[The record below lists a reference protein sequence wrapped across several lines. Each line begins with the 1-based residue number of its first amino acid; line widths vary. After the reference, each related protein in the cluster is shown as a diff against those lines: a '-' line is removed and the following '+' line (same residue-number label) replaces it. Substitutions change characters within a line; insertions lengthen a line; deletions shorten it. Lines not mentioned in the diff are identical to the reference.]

1 MAATNGRRGSARVAL
16 AGVMCALLA
25 TTATA
30 QQNPD
35 EIARLAAML
44 AEPGADG
51 REARERAI
59 EQLLASDRAEA
70 HAVLHARLRAADDPD
85 GLRLAI
91 ASSLQRHFVL
101 APETQFGGAAGTQR
115 QRLLAEWLRVIVP
128 SWRELRRNAEDPGSN
143 PVRSAARMAL
153 QRLPAR
159 ELDTVARTLLAGG
172 VAEEKVLV
180 MRCLAD
186 MQHTLFAA
194 TLAEQLDA
202 ADAVVRAGAQDALQ
216 LLTCS
221 DEPIRTRDQ
230 FAAWS
235 AQYGTLRYVDLVERA
250 ARRVASPNERLRD
263 ELARL
268 HVEAAREIVRAHI
281 TRSAAI
287 DWAAVQGRVCV
298 ADPAVLDACL
308 ELMQT
313 VVPTAGDDA
322 SPARQA
328 LCRAL
333 VQRFRAEPPDAV
345 ARRAALLEVAAYLG
359 RGEDAELATEL
370 RALLVAQLDVDDVV
384 ARSAA
389 LRGLRRYPT
398 AETRSR
404 LVLLARQSF
413 AALPST
419 AGRALLEQVL
429 ATLSSRA
436 APRWL
441 APSPTDADKADW
453 LQLVDD
459 ACRTDEAL
467 GLRDAALA
475 LGHVLDARDQRV
487 PEVFDLLLGLVRDA
501 RLDTKFRSTCAIHLQ
516 GWRAETTVAEAWVA
530 AQQEL
535 LADAAPELRTQ
546 AAESLVMLVDSA
558 DPKRADWIN
567 GTILAVRS
575 RLASERDPAVFR
587 KFVEC
592 VQDLGRQPAM
602 PEMAIGALRYA
613 LDELG
618 ATVAAEQ
625 QFRLDPLL
633 QALATIGGDPR
644 ADRGQW
650 LAACDPLL
658 VHRRRQSLRLILQNH
673 GAADLAVDVNKPD
686 GSLAERARRAM
697 RLLIETATLKPP
709 RESWTSSEELQREA
723 RDVRAAFGALDALD
737 EPQRL
742 DGGQHRLLRLEVD
755 LATGKPQDVVQRGA
769 AWLANGNGRPPQD
782 AEHRS
787 RMQLLVAEAQLLL
800 GRAADARKLIDERDE
815 GAVVDAVVL
824 DLEAR
829 IARALV
835 ATDLAG
841 AVAMLDR
848 VVRRTAVEDAAFRA
862 RLVEW
867 MQLRLRLDP
876 ALREETLRVAASHAP
891 LFAAADCPAEL
902 REAFEQLHTQ
912 R

>member
-1 MAATNGRRGSARVAL
+1 MF
-16 AGVMCALLA
+16 ALLA
-25 TTATA
+25 STAAA
-30 QQNPD
+30 QQSPD

-44 AEPGADG
+44 TEPGADG

-59 EQLLASDRAEA
+59 ERLMASDRVEA

-91 ASSLQRHFVL
+91 AASLQRHFVL
-101 APETQFGGAAGTQR
+101 APEMQFGGASGPQR

-128 SWRELRRNAEDPGSN
+128 SWSELRRNAEDPGSD
-143 PVRSAARMAL
+143 PVRSAMRMAL
-153 QRLPAR
+153 QRLPTR
-159 ELDTVARTLLAGG
+159 ELDGVARSLLAGS

-194 TLAEQLDA
+194 TIAEQLDA
-202 ADAVVRAGAQDALQ
+202 ADATVRAGAQDALQ

-230 FAAWS
+230 FAAWF
-235 AQYGTLRYVDLVERA
+235 AQYGMVRYVDLVERA

-263 ELARL
+263 EIARL
-268 HVEAAREIVRAHI
+268 RVDAAREVVRAHI
-281 TRSAAI
+281 VRSSVI
-287 DWAAVQGRVCV
+287 DWAAVQARVCV
-298 ADPAVLDACL
+298 DDPQVLDACL
-308 ELMQT
+308 ALMQT
-313 VVPTAGDDA
+313 AVPVAGDDA

-333 VQRFRAEPPDAV
+333 VQRFHAEPADAS

-359 RGEDAELATEL
+359 RGEDVELAAEL
-370 RALLVAQLDVDDVV
+370 RALLVGQLDLDDVV
-384 ARSAA
+384 ARGAA

-398 AETRSR
+398 AETRAR
-404 LVLLARQSF
+404 LVRLAQQLLA
-413 AALPST
+413 APPST
-419 AGRALLEQVL
+419 AGRGMLEQVL
-429 ATLSSRA
+429 ATLSSRS
-436 APRWL
+436 APRWM
-441 APSPTDADKADW
+441 APLPSDADKPDW
-453 LQLVDD
+453 LQFVDA
-459 ACRTDEAL
+459 ACRNAEAP
-467 GLRDAALA
+467 GLRESALA
-475 LGHVLDARDQRV
+475 LAHVLDARDQRV

-501 RLDTKFRSTCAIHLQ
+501 GLDTKFRSTCAIHLQ
-516 GWRAETTVAEAWVA
+516 GWRNEPTLAESWVR

-535 LADAAPELRTQ
+535 LADAAPELRIL
-546 AAESLVMLVDSA
+546 AAESLVMLADSA
-558 DPKRADWIN
+558 DTRRTDWIL

-575 RLASERDPAVFR
+575 RLASEPDPAVFR

-592 VQDLGRQPAM
+592 VRDLGRQPAM

-613 LDELG
+613 LEELG
-618 ATVAAEQ
+618 ATVAVDQ

-633 QALATIGGDPR
+633 EALATIGGDPR

-673 GAADLAVDVNKPD
+673 AAADLAVDVGKPD

-697 RLLIETATLKPP
+697 RLLIETAALKPP
-709 RESWTSSEELQREA
+709 RESWTGNEELLREA

-737 EPQRL
+737 ETQRV
-742 DGGQHRLLRLEVD
+742 DGAQHRLLRLEVD
-755 LATGKPQDVVQRGA
+755 LAAGKPQDVVQRGT

-787 RMQLLVAEAQLLL
+787 RLQLLVAEAQLLL
-800 GRAADARKLIDERDE
+800 GRPAEARKLVEERGE
-815 GAVVDAVVL
+815 SLVVDAALL
-824 DLEAR
+824 DLETR
-829 IARALV
+829 IARSLV

-841 AVAMLDR
+841 AVAMLDH
-848 VVRRTAVEDAAFRA
+848 VVRRTAVEEPAFRA

-867 MQLRLRLDP
+867 MSLRLRFDP
-876 ALREETLRVAASHAP
+876 ALREETLRLAETHAP
-891 LFAAADCPAEL
+891 LFAAADCPADL
-902 REAFEQLHTQ
+902 REAFEQVRAQ